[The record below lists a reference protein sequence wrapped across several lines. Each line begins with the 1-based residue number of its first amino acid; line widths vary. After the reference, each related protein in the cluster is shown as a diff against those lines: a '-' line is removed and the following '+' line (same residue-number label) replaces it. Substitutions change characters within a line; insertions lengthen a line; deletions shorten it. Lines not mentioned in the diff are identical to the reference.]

1 MAVIISEGLY
11 HIGICQR
18 RSGSPQCSGP
28 SSGTELHFP
37 GTMAAEWVGALSF
50 KLHKEAEIDFYC
62 GSSYLI
68 KLQGALFFSD

>member
-1 MAVIISEGLY
+1 MAVIICEGLY
-11 HIGICQR
+11 HIGICRR
-18 RSGSPQCSGP
+18 RSASPWCSGP
-28 SSGTELHFP
+28 SSGAELHFP

-68 KLQGALFFSD
+68 KL